1 MKRLGLVAAVAAVLL
16 LGGAGQAAERE
27 IVVGVEDLDYYPVYA
42 MMDKEY
48 VGAARDILDAFAK
61 ARGYKVT
68 YRALPVKRLFAELL
82 GGGVDIKFPD
92 NSYWAADQKQGHHVV
107 YSQPVIAYV
116 DGVMVPPGAVGAGVE
131 AIQVLGTVSGFTPYA
146 WLGRVKD
153 GAVHLRENP
162 KLELLL
168 KQAALKRI
176 DGAYA
181 SVAVAHHYL
190 DRVLAMPGALVFD
203 PGLPHSRDSYHL
215 SSVSRPDLVAEF
227 DAWLA
232 DNRKL
237 VADIKKRF
245 GAERGVTD

>member
-1 MKRLGLVAAVAAVLL
+1 MRLVFAAALIAALWSVP
-16 LGGAGQAAERE
+16 AVKAAERE
-27 IVVGVEDLDYYPVYA
+27 IVIGVEDLDYYPVYA

-61 ARGYKVT
+61 SRGYKVT

-82 GGGVDIKFPD
+82 GGGIDAKFPD
-92 NSYWAADQKQGHHVV
+92 NPHWVVDQKEGRKIT

-116 DGVMVPPGAVGAGVE
+116 DGVMVPPGSVGTKPE
-131 AIQVLGTVSGFTPYA
+131 AIQVLGTVSGFTPFA
-146 WLGRVKD
+146 WIERIKAGSVQ
-153 GAVHLRENP
+153 LRENP

-203 PGLPHSRDSYHL
+203 PGLPHSRDHYHL
-215 SSVSRPDLVAEF
+215 SSASRPELVAEF

-232 DNRKL
+232 ENRKL
-237 VADIKKRF
+237 VSDIKKRF
-245 GAERGVTD
+245 GAERGVAD